1 MIVVPDSLIEQ
12 WKTEV
17 FFKFDLY
24 EGENENNNYIKFV
37 TTDDAVNYD
46 CDEEWDFTIVDEAH
60 WLLANK
66 EYYEAFHRL
75 SKNTTNLLLL
85 SATPVQQKRSD
96 YLSLLRLILPDK
108 YDECTE
114 DEFAAL
120 VEKQGNITKAAAMVL
135 SNIERP

>member
-1 MIVVPDSLIEQ
+1 MLADEVGMGKTIEAAAILKVYFSRHSDVNALIVVPDSLIEQ

-60 WLLANK
+60 RLLANK

-75 SKNTTNLLLL
+75 SKNTTNLLQRRY
-85 SATPVQQKRSD
+85 SRKEAT
-96 YLSLLRLILPDK
+96 I
-108 YDECTE
+108 
-114 DEFAAL
+114 
-120 VEKQGNITKAAAMVL
+120 
-135 SNIERP
+135 